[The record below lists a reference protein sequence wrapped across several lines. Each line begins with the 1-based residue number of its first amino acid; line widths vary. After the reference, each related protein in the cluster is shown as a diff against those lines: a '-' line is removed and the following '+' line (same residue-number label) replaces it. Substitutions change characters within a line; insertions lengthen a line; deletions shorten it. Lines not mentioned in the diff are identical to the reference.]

1 MTVKQVICRALRLV
15 GRDDAA
21 DAIERTDYAELPEE
35 YLRLCRA
42 FLTYLNSVCDELSR
56 RYFPLTAEE
65 NLTLSAG
72 KASLSSLTYAP
83 VKIRTVKADKK
94 PIAWHI
100 CGSELYAEAEEA
112 EVLYEYVPNEF
123 SVSDDFEN
131 PFTGIGESALE
142 YGMAAE
148 HFLVIGEAQ
157 ASLVW
162 ENKYREAAEAA
173 AARAACGGFIKKR
186 WWL

>member
-1 MTVKQVICRALRLV
+1 MTVKQVICRAMRLV

-21 DAIERTDYAELPEE
+21 DAIENTDDTELSDE
-35 YLRLCRA
+35 YSRLCRA

-65 NLTLSAG
+65 ELSFSDGTAP
-72 KASLSSLTYAP
+72 LSSLTYSP
-83 VKIRTVKADKK
+83 VKIRTVTVDKK

-100 CGSELYAEAEEA
+100 SGGYLYADAEKA
-112 EVLYEYVPNEF
+112 EVVYEYVPAEF
-123 SVSDDFEN
+123 SASDDFEN
-131 PFTGIGESALE
+131 PFTCIGESVLE

-162 ENKYREAAEAA
+162 ENKYREIAEAA
-173 AARAACGGFIKKR
+173 AARTERGGFIKKR